1 MASNGA
7 DTDLPKALIKRIV
20 KGKLAQAAGDDN
32 KDYQL
37 NKDALLAFS
46 EAAKVFIS
54 YISSTANE
62 VCREGKRHTISAE
75 DVFTALNDVELVEL
89 IQPLREHLD
98 GEQRCLS
105 QDGCC

>member
-1 MASNGA
+1 MASNSS

-20 KGKLAQAAGDDN
+20 KGKLAQAANDDT

-98 GEQRCLS
+98 GE
-105 QDGCC
+105 